1 MEEQNQPLY
10 ESGDKKICYSDFVN
24 TLKLAGIKE
33 GDVVFVHSD
42 ISVFGKLL
50 LFDRKLL
57 LRTLTDSIKEVI
69 GENGTIIMPTFT
81 YSFDKNEAYD
91 IENTKS
97 TVGTLTEFFR
107 KQESVSRTIH
117 PSHSVV
123 VWGKYKKELMGIS
136 KDTFGQGSVFE
147 KFHKLNGKLVF
158 FGTPFHEA
166 CTFIHYI
173 EQMYEVPYRYMRQYK
188 GKIIKDGKEYED
200 EFSFYYKYSFFY
212 TDMLNLEKHL
222 KENGLLK
229 EVKAG
234 DGSISVIESDSLL
247 KEGLKLLDKDIF
259 FFLKNNSIFKIF
271 NFCIYPFLRYA
282 TWLVKIMDNIA
293 SKFLRRVEN

>member
-10 ESGDKKICYSDFVN
+10 ECGDRKIYYSDFVN
-24 TLKLAGIKE
+24 ALRLAGIKK

-42 ISVFGKLL
+42 ISAFGKLL

-57 LRTLTDSIKEVI
+57 LQTLTNSIKEVV
-69 GENGTIIMPTFT
+69 GEDGTIVMPTFT

-97 TVGTLTEFFR
+97 TVGALTEFFR
-107 KQESVSRTIH
+107 KQENVSRTIH
-117 PSHSVV
+117 PSHSVA
-123 VWGKYKKELMGIS
+123 VWGRHKDELLNIG

-173 EQMYEVPYRYMRQYK
+173 EQMYEVPYRYMKKYK
-188 GKIIKDGKEYED
+188 GKIIKNGGEFED

-222 KENGLLK
+222 KEYGLLK

-234 DGSISVIESDSLL
+234 EGSILAVGSDNLL
-247 KEGLKLLDKDIF
+247 KESLKFLDKDIF
-259 FFLKNNSIFKIF
+259 FFLKNNSIFRIF
-271 NFCIYPFLRYA
+271 NFCSYLFLKYA
-282 TWLVKIMDNIA
+282 PWLVKIIDNIA

>member
-1 MEEQNQPLY
+1 MAEQNQPLY
-10 ESGDKKICYSDFVN
+10 ESEDKKIYYSDFVN
-24 TLKLAGIKE
+24 ALSLAGIKE

-42 ISVFGKLL
+42 ISAFGKLL

-57 LRTLTDSIKEVI
+57 LQTLIDSIKEAV
-69 GENGTIIMPTFT
+69 GEDGTIIMPTFT
-81 YSFDKNEAYD
+81 YSFDKNETYD
-91 IENTKS
+91 VENTKS

-107 KQESVSRTIH
+107 KQEDVSRTIH

-123 VWGKYKKELMGIS
+123 VLGGHKNELLNIG

-173 EQMYEVPYRYMRQYK
+173 EQMYEVPYRYMRKYK
-188 GKIIKDGKEYED
+188 GKIIKDDKEYED
-200 EFSFYYKYSFFY
+200 EFLFYYKYSFFY
-212 TDMLNLEKHL
+212 TDMLSLEKHL

-234 DGSISVIESDSLL
+234 EGNISVIESDNLL
-247 KEGLKLLDKDIF
+247 KEGLKLLDKDVF
-259 FFLKNNSIFKIF
+259 FFLKNNSIFKVF
-271 NFCIYPFLRYA
+271 NVCIYPFLKYA
-282 TWLVKIMDNIA
+282 QWLVKIADKAA
-293 SKFLRRVEN
+293 SRFLRRADN